1 MTYERPNPEALLKM
15 VKTEEQKVNRGKLKL
30 FLGYSAGVGKTY
42 AMLTDAR
49 IAVKA
54 GKKVVVGYVETHGR
68 SETDILL
75 NGLDIVPLRDVEHM
89 GIKLREMD
97 IDVLIAQRPSVAI
110 VDELAHTNAPGS
122 RHLKRYQDVIELLD
136 NGIDV
141 YTTMNIQHLE
151 SLNDTVQ
158 QITGIKVRETVP
170 DSILDEAAEIK
181 IVDLPPEDLIQRLK
195 DGKVYVPDMTRTAL
209 ENFFN
214 EGNLIALREM
224 VLRRGAER
232 VDEDMR
238 DYMEHM
244 SIPGPWAASDR
255 LLVCIG
261 HNKSLNEKLIRRTR
275 RLADEMRLEWYAIYV
290 DTPASNRLLPK
301 IREDVAN
308 SLDLAESLGAHTES
322 TFGVSEAEEVV
333 KFAKKNNITRII
345 VGRQVRTRWREILN
359 LSFVDRLIRMSGSI
373 EIYIIT
379 DDGPRVKAQN
389 NPLLAFNTSRDYYFY
404 CFWMVLVLSIF
415 AVLIQNILDLTN
427 IIMLYLLAVVIAS
440 IRFGFYPA
448 VVTSV
453 LSVLAFDF
461 FFVPPHF
468 TFNVADSQYII
479 TFVALFIVCVVISF
493 LVVRMKEYAISAQ
506 KREMNTLALYS
517 LSQSLTVTK
526 NIEEVG
532 EAIVQNIG
540 KAFDW
545 QAAFIVPG
553 RDTFELLVKTPDLE
567 VSDKEMAVAIW
578 AFNNQTIAGFQ
589 TDTLRDAL
597 LRYIPMKTSRGAVG
611 ILGIKP
617 DKDTDF
623 ISPDQEKLLQTFA
636 NQAALAIERIQFA
649 KVAAIK

>member
-1 MTYERPNPEALLKM
+1 MNEDRPDPDALLKM
-15 VKTEEQKVNRGKLKL
+15 VTKEEAKGKRGKLKL
-30 FLGYSAGVGKTY
+30 FLGYSAGVGKTF
-42 AMLTDAR
+42 AMLSDAR
-49 IAVKA
+49 AAVKT

-68 SETDILL
+68 TETDILL
-75 NGLDIVPLRDVEHM
+75 DGLDVVPLRELEHM
-89 GIKLREMD
+89 NIKLKEMD
-97 IDVLIAQRPSVAI
+97 IDALITEQPEVAI

-122 RHLKRYQDVIELLD
+122 RHLKRYQDVIELLE

-141 YTTMNIQHLE
+141 YSTMNIQHLE

-158 QITGIKVRETVP
+158 QITGVRVHETVP
-170 DSILDEAAEIK
+170 DSIIDEASEIK
-181 IVDLPPEDLIQRLK
+181 IVDLPPEELIQRLK
-195 DGKVYVPDMTRTAL
+195 DGKVYVPEMTRTAL

-261 HNKSLNEKLIRRTR
+261 HNKLLNEKLIRRTR
-275 RLADEMRLEWYAIYV
+275 RLADEMKLEWYAMYV

-301 IREDVAN
+301 IREGVAN

-322 TFGVSEAEEVV
+322 TFGVSEAEEVL

-345 VGRQVRTRWREILN
+345 VGRQVRNRWREVFS

-379 DDGPRVKAQN
+379 DEGPRENYRK
-389 NPLLAFNTSRDYYFY
+389 NPLLTFNNYREHFFY
-404 CFWMVLVLSIF
+404 CFWMVLIVSIF
-415 AVLIQNILDLTN
+415 SVLIENVLDLTN
-427 IIMLYLLAVVIAS
+427 IIMLYLLVVVIAS
-440 IRFGFYPA
+440 MKFGFYPA

-468 TFNVADSQYII
+468 TFNIADTQYLI
-479 TFVALFIVCVVISF
+479 TFSTLIIVSIVISYL
-493 LVVRMKEYAISAQ
+493 LVRTKEYAISAQ

-517 LSQSLTVTK
+517 LSQGLAVTK
-526 NIEEVG
+526 SVEEVG
-532 EAIVQNIG
+532 EAIVENIE
-540 KAFDW
+540 KAFNW
-545 QAAFIVPG
+545 EAAFIVPMFN
-553 RDTFELLVKTPDLE
+553 TFELLVKTQDLFI
-567 VSDKEMAVAIW
+567 SDKEMAVAIW
-578 AFNNQTIAGFQ
+578 SFNNQTIAGFQ

-597 LRYIPMKTSRGAVG
+597 LRYIPLKTSRGVVG
-611 ILGIKP
+611 IMGVRP
-617 DKDTDF
+617 DRATEF
-623 ISPDQEKLLQTFA
+623 ITPDQVKILQTFA
-636 NQAALAIERIQFA
+636 NQAALAIERIQLA
-649 KVAAIK
+649 DVAAMK